1 MRTLAQIISLTVV
14 GRALKPRGGLKWLH
28 KTRLLLKKR
37 HPAAPCSDQHPSQ
50 KAPEFPVDLV
60 QAPHTISDTCCQW
73 EAVSRFLPGH
83 WLHHLC
89 QCHSQ
94 EPLVSSTELYQPG
107 LWAQWLQMCSPF
119 QPHSPTN
126 PQHGCNSVKF
136 PPVDLNRKY
145 FFPWCKSTE
154 VSAFQEATQGVN
166 QAGQFMSQ
174 TQVCIDTAQRPLQL
188 LPSAVLRGSGKFVS
202 SHAWQPNLLVHF

>member
-14 GRALKPRGGLKWLH
+14 GRALKPRGGLKWLR

-83 WLHHLC
+83 WLHRLC

-136 PPVDLNRKY
+136 PPVDLNRKS
-145 FFPWCKSTE
+145 FF
-154 VSAFQEATQGVN
+154 FHGVN
-166 QAGQFMSQ
+166 PLKSAHSRKPRKEWIRQGSSCHRLRCASTLPKGPCSFCPVQF
-174 TQVCIDTAQRPLQL
+174 
-188 LPSAVLRGSGKFVS
+188 
-202 SHAWQPNLLVHF
+202 